1 MRCVRGRVKTMTYS
15 QIWEYVY
22 EHFDLNQYFSAEDLL
37 YDVKNMFNKTNSYF
51 PIEAEDL
58 IKERFQ
64 YRREYEEMER
74 INAEQQ
80 KIADLIGSGQVPQS
94 LSDEIVQDLRKPE
107 IMEVDFSD
115 LITTKEEVIPP
126 EVRKFYEIRKETFF
140 GRIASTF
147 RSIFRRR

>member
-1 MRCVRGRVKTMTYS
+1 MTYS
-15 QIWEYVY
+15 QIFEWVY

-64 YRREYEEMER
+64 YKREYEEMER
-74 INAEQQ
+74 IQAEQQ

-94 LSDEIVQDLRKPE
+94 LSDEIIQDFRKPE
-107 IMEVDFSD
+107 IMDVDFSD

-126 EVRKFYEIRKETFF
+126 DIRKFYETRKETFF